1 MQITTTSTHIC
12 QYKTKDVTDYS
23 KTILSQV
30 FGQVFSLAK
39 LENLILNKTRLFNN
53 IKITYK
59 SSVKKLCAI
68 YLSFFCL
75 RVK

>member
-1 MQITTTSTHIC
+1 MEMITITTHIC
-12 QYKTKDVTDYS
+12 QYQIKGITNYS

-30 FGQVFSLAK
+30 CDPLFSLAK

-59 SSVKKLCAI
+59 SSVKKLRAT